1 MNATIWTPDELAR
14 ISRTTELQLASRR
27 PDGNIRPWATIW
39 VVTAGDCVYV
49 RSAHGWNNGW
59 FQHALKS
66 GDGRIRAS
74 DLERDVTFEQP
85 GEDVA
90 IAVTAAYHA
99 KYDRYGPAIVGTVVS
114 PEAIRSTLRVLPD
127 KGFGTTSPPRISRG
141 SQRPIPAR
149 RRHGPPGIAKFRL
162 PERASGCR
170 KDSSP
175 PLGFAS
181 PFVGRSSFVRA
192 PSESRRHSRRPAG
205 PWPRPTS
212 SPASQPRSASWPAPR
227 GSD

>member
-27 PDGNIRPWATIW
+27 PDGNLRPWATIW

-59 FQHALKS
+59 FQRALKS

-90 IAVTAAYHA
+90 VAVTAAYHA
-99 KYDRYGPAIVGTVVS
+99 KYDRYGPALVGTVVS
-114 PEAIRSTLRVLPD
+114 PEAVKSTLRVLP
-127 KGFGTTSPPRISRG
+127 R
-141 SQRPIPAR
+141 
-149 RRHGPPGIAKFRL
+149 
-162 PERASGCR
+162 
-170 KDSSP
+170 
-175 PLGFAS
+175 
-181 PFVGRSSFVRA
+181 
-192 PSESRRHSRRPAG
+192 
-205 PWPRPTS
+205 
-212 SPASQPRSASWPAPR
+212 
-227 GSD
+227 